1 MEVGLRRPAR
11 ARLGLCLLLAIATL
25 ASADVGPLE
34 GQSRLSQMRD
44 PEDGAFD
51 LSAWLATA
59 GGFLPI
65 ARPVTEPAVGYGAA
79 LALAFVHRPPGWDIE
94 EARERFE
101 NRERM
106 DVPSASAAFGMY
118 TASDSW
124 AAGGGHLGIWG
135 GGRWRYSG
143 GLGLASLKLS
153 IEGEVPGI
161 GQALFDY
168 RLDGW
173 GLTQSLRY
181 RLGSTDLMVGALY
194 TFMRMEASFSADA
207 LPGLDP
213 SPRESKL
220 GSAGLTLV
228 YDSRNNTFTPDRGLV
243 VSAEGR
249 RYDTWLGGDREYWSG
264 SARLLAYLDPIRSVV
279 LGLRTEV
286 AGVGEGVPFWARPS
300 VSLRGVASGRYA
312 GDRAGTL
319 EGEVRWDVSRRW
331 SLVGFGGAGWKF
343 SDTQADDDLR
353 WVGGGGGGFRYLL
366 ARAFGLRG
374 GLDFAYGEDGFAF
387 YVTTGS
393 AWPAF

>member
-1 MEVGLRRPAR
+1 
-11 ARLGLCLLLAIATL
+11 
-25 ASADVGPLE
+25 
-34 GQSRLSQMRD
+34 
-44 PEDGAFD
+44 
-51 LSAWLATA
+51 
-59 GGFLPI
+59 
-65 ARPVTEPAVGYGAA
+65 
-79 LALAFVHRPPGWDIE
+79 LALAFIHRPPGWDIE

-135 GGRWRYSG
+135 DGRWRYTG
-143 GLGLASLKLS
+143 GVGLASLKLS
-153 IEGEVPGI
+153 IEGEAPQG

-194 TFMRMEASFSADA
+194 TFMQMEASFSGDA

-213 SPRESKL
+213 SPRESL

-228 YDSRNNTFTPDRGLV
+228 YDSPQHTFTPDRGLV
-243 VSAEGR
+243 VSAEGLAT
-249 RYDTWLGGDREYWSG
+249 DTWLGGDREYWSG
-264 SARLLAYLDPIRSVV
+264 RARLLAYLDPIRSVV
-279 LGLRTEV
+279 LGLRAES

-343 SDTQADDDLR
+343 SDTQVDDDLR
-353 WVGGGGGGFRYLL
+353 WVGGGRRLPL
-366 ARAFGLRG
+366 PARARVRASRRPGLRLRRG
-374 GLDFAYGEDGFAF
+374 WLRFLRDHGERLAGVLAHRIQEMRHCAYDYDSRNERALER
-387 YVTTGS
+387 GS
-393 AWPAF
+393 CDPRHCPVDVRSAALAHEPRH